1 MKHRE
6 LQLLVSSFVDDHITG
21 KEKEVVVAHLE
32 TCAECRR
39 FVEEAKQ
46 IRAEIRGLE
55 HVELPY
61 AFAARVVHA
70 VEKRD
75 ERAAEWLGV
84 EPLARNTFVVIAA
97 IVLLLF
103 VFTKSDNT
111 GATIQADQLLGGMAS
126 DSLATHV
133 LLKQSELTRSDL
145 IYAVLAK

>member
-6 LQLLVSSFVDDHITG
+6 LQLLVSSYIDDQITG
-21 KEKEVVVAHLE
+21 EEQKTVIAHLE

-46 IRAEIRGLE
+46 IRTEIRGLG

-61 AFAARVVHA
+61 AFAERVAHS

-84 EPLARNTFVVIAA
+84 EPLARNTFIVLAA

-111 GATIQADQLLGGMAS
+111 GLTVQPDQLLGGMAS